1 MDTPDKLPEPKRR
14 PISRKVVQAIEL
26 MIGGKA
32 KNITEAAAAIGMPR
46 ETLSRN
52 LSRPDIAEQIRTNCT
67 KALIMAAPRASAVK
81 IDLMESDNAIVR
93 ERASS
98 FVLGLIGIAPQ
109 QQATSVNL
117 NLNLRAGFV
126 IDLSEPED
134 AASGPQRPIVDI
146 TPSQAR

>member
-1 MDTPDKLPEPKRR
+1 METTEKLPEPRRR

-52 LSRPDIAEQIRTNCT
+52 LSRPDIAEQIRQKAS
-67 KALIMAAPRASAVK
+67 KALIMAAARASAVK
-81 IDLMESDNAIVR
+81 IDLLESDNSIVR
-93 ERASS
+93 ERTSS

-109 QQATSVNL
+109 QNTAAVNI
-117 NLNLRAGFV
+117 NLEIRAGYV
-126 IDLSEPED
+126 IDLTDD
-134 AASGPQRPIVDI
+134 APRAAHGPIVDI

>member
-1 MDTPDKLPEPKRR
+1 MDTTEKLPEPKRR

-26 MIGGKA
+26 MIGGNA

-52 LSRPDIAEQIRTNCT
+52 LSRPDIAEQIRQKAS
-67 KALIMAAPRASAVK
+67 KALIMAAARASAVK
-81 IDLMESDNAIVR
+81 IDLLESDNSIVR
-93 ERASS
+93 ERTSS

-109 QQATSVNL
+109 QNATAVNI
-117 NLNLRAGFV
+117 NLEIRAGYV
-126 IDLSEPED
+126 IDLTDDVPR
-134 AASGPQRPIVDI
+134 AAQGPIVDI